1 MSLYLVSC
9 VSKKL
14 VVPAPAKDLYTSPLF
29 LKARAYVESLS
40 QPWHILSAKYGLVHP
55 EQVID
60 PYDLTLKTM
69 GVADRRRWAERVM
82 SQLQQHLD
90 GVGEV
95 VFLAG
100 MDYRKFLEPQLV
112 AQGIKVAVPM
122 QRLKIGEQ
130 LSWLGRRTHG

>member
-14 VVPAPAKDLYTSPLF
+14 AVPAPAKDLYTSPLF
-29 LKARAYVESLS
+29 LKARAYVESLG
-40 QPWHILSAKYGLVHP
+40 QPWQILSAKYGLVHP

-60 PYDLTLKTM
+60 PYDLTLKAM

-82 SQLQQHLD
+82 SQLQPHLD

-112 AQGIKVAVPM
+112 AQGIRVAVPM

-130 LSWLGRRTHG
+130 LSWLGRHTHG

>member
-69 GVADRRRWAERVM
+69 GVADWRRWAERVM

-90 GVGEV
+90 GIGEV

-100 MDYRKFLEPQLV
+100 MDYRKFLVVSQ
-112 AQGIKVAVPM
+112 
-122 QRLKIGEQ
+122 
-130 LSWLGRRTHG
+130 T